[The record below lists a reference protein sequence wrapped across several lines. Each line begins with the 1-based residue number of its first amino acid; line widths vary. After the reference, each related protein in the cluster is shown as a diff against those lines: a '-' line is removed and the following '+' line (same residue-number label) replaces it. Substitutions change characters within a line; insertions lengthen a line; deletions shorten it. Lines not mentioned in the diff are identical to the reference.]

1 MAKVIGVKFKNTVK
15 TYYFSPAENSEPLSE
30 KDGVI
35 VETAKGVEYGTV
47 VFGTKEMDDDKILYP
62 LKPILRK
69 ATERDIKAVKDNEA
83 KLPEAMS
90 YTNEKIR
97 EAGLEMKLIGAE
109 FSFDGKKLTFFFS
122 SDKRVDFRELV
133 KTLAAHFHLRIEL
146 RQVGIRDE
154 TKILGG
160 IAPCGRTCCCASCMC
175 DFGKVSIKM
184 AKNQG
189 LHLNPAKISGLCG
202 RLMCCLEYENDYYA
216 EVYGKMPKVGGTV
229 KTPEGSGIVVS
240 NDMLK
245 LISKVKI
252 TKGDG
257 SEVYKDFPVDR
268 LEFKKRAP
276 EPDDAASDSD
286 EIPSD
291 EPKPENAEKNAQKKN
306 KKNKKHG
313 KHRDSSPKEERN
325 AEKSGERA
333 GEKHA
338 DKPREKV
345 AGKPSVNPAGE
356 KGE

>member
-160 IAPCGRTCCCASCMC
+160 IAPCGRTCCCASCMP
-175 DFGKVSIKM
+175 DFRKVTIKM
-184 AKNQG
+184 AKTQG
-189 LHLNPAKISGLCG
+189 LSLNPAKISGLCG
-202 RLMCCLEYENDYYA
+202 RLMCCLEYENEHYS
-216 EVYGKMPKVGGTV
+216 ETFKRMPKVGSEV
-229 KTPEGSGIVVS
+229 ITPDGKATVVS
-240 NDMLK
+240 NNMLK
-245 LISKVKI
+245 LIVKVK
-252 TKGDG
+252 TANEDG
-257 SEVYKDFPVDR
+257 SFVYKDYPLDAIKVKKANK
-268 LEFKKRAP
+268 LE
-276 EPDDAASDSD
+276 DADQASQEELK
-286 EIPSD
+286 EIKD
-291 EPKPENAEKNAQKKN
+291 LL
-306 KKNKKHG
+306 
-313 KHRDSSPKEERN
+313 D
-325 AEKSGERA
+325 
-333 GEKHA
+333 
-338 DKPREKV
+338 
-345 AGKPSVNPAGE
+345 
-356 KGE
+356 